1 MNVFRDFNRVG
12 VTTLIASHDQGL
24 MARYAS
30 RTLRID
36 PGKFAD
42 SHGPATPPSDA
53 GQPAS
58 SGPSRASG
66 RTEPGMG
73 NPGASS

>member
-12 VTTLIASHDQGL
+12 VTTLIASHDQDL
-24 MARYAS
+24 MARYAT

-42 SHGPATPPSDA
+42 SNGSAPPPDA
-53 GQPAS
+53 APPQAAPPRTG
-58 SGPSRASG
+58 GGRA
-66 RTEPGMG
+66 EPGMG
-73 NPGASS
+73 HPGASS